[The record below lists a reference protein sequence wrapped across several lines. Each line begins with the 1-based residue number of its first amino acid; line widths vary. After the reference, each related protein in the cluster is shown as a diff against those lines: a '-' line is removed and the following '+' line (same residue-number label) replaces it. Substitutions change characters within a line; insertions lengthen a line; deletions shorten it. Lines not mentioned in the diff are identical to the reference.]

1 MLFPGRTDI
10 HSAAEAVVVWPHH
23 KAVNTEYFCPN
34 LSCLSDNL
42 LARRTSSFRNV
53 WLVTEEA
60 TNCTWLMMAKTPSCP
75 HCDSPL
81 CTVAKEQ
88 QTMQPLKLPLM

>member
-10 HSAAEAVVVWPHH
+10 HSVAEAIVVWPHH
-23 KAVNTEYFCPN
+23 KAVNTEYFCSN
-34 LSCLSDNL
+34 LSCLSDIL

-53 WLVTEEA
+53 WLVTEET

-75 HCDSPL
+75 HCDSLL
-81 CTVAKEQ
+81 CAVIEEKQAKKTVN
-88 QTMQPLKLPLM
+88 LPLM